1 MFSSNGVNQRFADL
15 VLRPSVRG
23 TDTYSLS
30 GRTQVSPS
38 SLPLA
43 TTWVYIS
50 AGQSNANNS
59 INGTYSPTNSTHLY
73 DLSMAHRGALFR
85 AVEPLLCSEQTQG
98 HHAISLC
105 DAVISDGASGK
116 VTDIVMMNAA
126 FGGSYYADFV
136 VGGGTVGGATA
147 GTVTGDL
154 AYRYGLAA
162 RLLTVAGL
170 TQPKRI
176 INLIQGEW
184 DSDNVA
190 TPQATVS
197 AHIAGQIANMKNVG
211 LLRTGDVL
219 FITQTTRLSNTS
231 TNRNQV
237 RNAQAAAP
245 DGGLV
250 RSLAD
255 LDTLDSTYRQV
266 DGVHFNNTTG
276 RSGINTL
283 MKPGIINFMQNG

>member
-1 MFSSNGVNQRFADL
+1 MYSSNGIDQRFADL
-15 VLRPSVRG
+15 TLRPSVRG

-30 GRTQVSPS
+30 GRTQVNPS

-43 TTWVYIS
+43 TTWLYIA

-59 INGTYSPTNSTHLY
+59 INGTYSPTNSAHLY
-73 DLSMAHRGALFR
+73 DLSLAHRGALFR
-85 AVEPLLCSEQTQG
+85 ALEPLLCSEQTQG
-98 HHAISLC
+98 HHALSLC
-105 DAVISDGASGK
+105 DGIISDGVSGK

-136 VGGGTVGGATA
+136 VGGGTVGGTLA

-154 AYRYGLAA
+154 AYRHGLAA
-162 RLLTVAGL
+162 RLIAAAGL
-170 TQPKRI
+170 TRPKRV

-197 AHIAGQIANMKNVG
+197 AHIASQIANMKNVG

-219 FITQTTRLSNTS
+219 FVTQTTRLSNTS

-237 RNAQAAAP
+237 RNAQATAP
-245 DGGLV
+245 DGSLV
-250 RSLAD
+250 RSLCD
-255 LDTLDSTYRQV
+255 LDTLDTGYRY

-276 RSGINTL
+276 RSALLAL